1 MRIGKIEGTPQE
13 IKDMFDDQGFRFED
27 YLGEPYSPPKKIWV
41 VIPICL
47 TLLTLMAIVII
58 GDSDLRLVSVLYIL
72 CFATGMW
79 STCSIQ
85 YTLKNT
91 SVTVIVAIGIIL
103 LILVVFQ
110 YIKPQDTIPLI
121 KKIIG

>member
-1 MRIGKIEGTPQE
+1 MRIGNVEGTPQE
-13 IKDMFDDQGFRFED
+13 IKDMFDNQGFRFED
-27 YLGEPYSPPKKIWV
+27 YLGKPYLPPKKIWV
-41 VIPICL
+41 AIPICL
-47 TLLTLMAIVII
+47 TILILMTIVII
-58 GDSDLRLVSVLYIL
+58 GDIDIRLTSVLYIL
-72 CFATGMW
+72 CFATGIW

-91 SVTVIVAIGIIL
+91 SVTVIVAIGIMI